1 MPSYFLLEEIF
12 PITDKEKDM
21 GLKSDIAAMVEDIID
36 QEGVI
41 PATYMSKICKYHF
54 QYYNYKS
61 ALEKIKVKRSRGNN
75 IKNNWNIYE
84 SI

>member
-1 MPSYFLLEEIF
+1 
-12 PITDKEKDM
+12 
-21 GLKSDIAAMVEDIID
+21 MVEDMID

-61 ALEKIKVKRSRGNN
+61 ALKRLKLKGVEEND
-75 IKNNWNIYE
+75 IKNNRNIYE